1 MWPSIRT
8 IDGFLGEEDL
18 AIIRKG
24 LVEANYQDGA
34 VSAGGGNLLVKNNL
48 EMASDQQYVD
58 LVKIVENAVRSSI
71 ELNTTV
77 FPRAIT
83 RTIFSRYDEGMAYG
97 THVDSAVIGF
107 LKQAN
112 AFGPF
117 GQNYLRTDFSMT
129 IFLAEPDTY
138 GGGELSFGSPWGARE
153 YKLLPGSAVFYPT
166 GIPHEVKPV
175 TYGTRLAAV
184 LWLQS
189 MVHDP
194 EQRQLISDQFRL
206 AEILLTKDPDSQEAQ
221 MARDIAS
228 TALRLAADV

>member
-1 MWPSIRT
+1 MWPSITT
-8 IDGFLGEEDL
+8 IDGFLNEDEL

-24 LVEANYQDGA
+24 LDEANFEDGA
-34 VSAGGGNLLVKNNL
+34 VSAAGGNLLVKNNR
-48 EMASDQQYVD
+48 EMASDQQYVE
-58 LVKIVENAVRSSI
+58 LVKIVETAVRRNI
-71 ELNTTV
+71 ELNTMV

-112 AFGPF
+112 AFGTF

-138 GGGELSFGSPWGARE
+138 GGGELSFGSPWGERQ
-153 YKLLPGSAVFYPT
+153 YKLLPGCAVFYPT
-166 GIPHEVKPV
+166 GIPHEVRPV

-189 MVHDP
+189 MIHNH
-194 EQRQLISDQFRL
+194 EQRQLVADLTQL
-206 AEILLTKDPDSQEAQ
+206 AAILLTKDADSVEAH

-228 TALRLAADV
+228 TALRLSADV